1 VAEWYAAGEY
11 VLGDKG
17 EQINGLLL
25 VNGSSYRRAIVWA
38 ERTISFVQLGVAALG
53 ARIVRQYTL
62 SQWILDAV
70 KVDAAPPDVGGRTHD
85 TIMVGSAHAYARVQ
99 ECAQI
104 ACMLMDGTCARVWF
118 DRHTDG
124 VRDVR
129 APVEHSTCP
138 VRRLL

>member
-1 VAEWYAAGEY
+1 M
-11 VLGDKG
+11 LGDKG

-38 ERTISFVQLGVAALG
+38 ERTISFVQLGVVALG

-70 KVDAAPPDVGGRTHD
+70 KVHAAPPDVGGRAAHD
-85 TIMVGSAHAYARVQ
+85 TIMVGRVLVHAREQV
-99 ECAQI
+99 CAQI